1 MILGGRGRK
10 ATLLPSL
17 SPNYFIYHMKVSKL
31 SFLLYSVVL
40 FLGSK
45 CVNYVDRFLM
55 WAQYLGLHP
64 QGHMHTHLINP
75 EVIFEDAS
83 WPLKVLL
90 SPFSY

>member
-1 MILGGRGRK
+1 MILGRGEGGSN
-10 ATLLPSL
+10 LLPSL

-31 SFLLYSVVL
+31 SFLLYSIVL

-64 QGHMHTHLINP
+64 QGHMHTHLGNP

-90 SPFSY
+90 SPSSF